1 MITYT
6 IKYILSFE
14 SEVSEPINSEVIDVI
29 NSKLIRDYETYK
41 PTRQKS
47 NFLFRNVEISDQ
59 EIIKKINGL
68 LNKITEKNFEKL
80 FDKINA
86 ILKNDKIIDNMID
99 KLFDKAIIQTS
110 FCKIYAQF
118 CAKFC
123 NNTDE
128 KFLSCSIKESLMRK
142 CDEMYKE
149 CLKED
154 DYEKVDV
161 HNYEKFC
168 AYMKNKKK
176 LIGIFQFMG
185 HLHKQKLATDND
197 ISNYIKLL
205 MKKIKIYKKMREI
218 EQEQIELLEN
228 LCECLCKLLLTVS
241 DSINIFKSLYIEDIK
256 IFMTDTNN
264 FSARI
269 RFMFMDLVDFFNKI
283 EEPPKYV
290 PKVKIKN
297 KDSTFL
303 STKSSGNIDKTD
315 NKISRNR
322 EQNSNYRKKQ
332 GYKYDK
338 RKRFSN
344 KSNRKNGYDKKD
356 NKTKSYNNREYN
368 QKEVN
373 KPQDVNRLDNK
384 KKYNN
389 REYNQKEVNKL
400 QDVNRLDNKKKYNKR
415 NNRYSSNNYRK
426 RRDNIDNN
434 NKRTHNHYHKK
445 DHDNDKRV
453 YNHYHK
459 KDHDNDKR
467 THNHYHKKDH
477 DNDKLNVKQPNEELK
492 NKRFDILGDN

>member
-6 IKYILSFE
+6 IEYILSFE
-14 SEVSEPINSEVIDVI
+14 SEVSDPINSEVIDVI
-29 NSKLIRDYETYK
+29 NSKIIRDYETYK

-80 FDKINA
+80 FNKINA
-86 ILKNDKIIDNMID
+86 ILKNDKIVDNMID

-110 FCKIYAQF
+110 FCKLYAQF

-154 DYEKVDV
+154 DYEKVDIN
-161 HNYEKFC
+161 NYEKFC

-256 IFMTDTNN
+256 IFTTDKKN

-290 PKVKIKN
+290 PKIKIKN
-297 KDSTFL
+297 KGPTFL
-303 STKSSGNIDKTD
+303 SKKSSGNIDKTD

-332 GYKYDK
+332 GFRNKYDK

-344 KSNRKNGYDKKD
+344 KSNRKKGYDKKD
-356 NKTKSYNNREYN
+356 NKTNSYNNNNREYY
-368 QKEVN
+368 QKEY
-373 KPQDVNRLDNK
+373 NK
-384 KKYNN
+384 KEYNKK
-389 REYNQKEVNKL
+389 EYNQKEVNKL
-400 QDVNRLDNKKKYNKR
+400 PEFGKRILIIERSKDVNKSDNNYNKKKYNRR
-415 NNRYSSNNYRK
+415 NNRYTSNNYRK
-426 RRDNIDNN
+426 RRDNVDN
-434 NKRTHNHYHKK
+434 NKRIHYHK
-445 DHDNDKRV
+445 N
-453 YNHYHK
+453 
-459 KDHDNDKR
+459 
-467 THNHYHKKDH
+467 DH

-492 NKRFDILGDN
+492 NKRFDILCDN